1 MFKDIKVKVEQQF
14 QVLAQHQLFVVEL
27 NRDALV
33 DAYLSCFSDLDI
45 RQEHN
50 CNCCKSF
57 LRQYGGIVAIVNNE
71 VQTIWDFEL
80 EGLYQDV
87 PKTLAKLVR
96 EAAIRDVFVSKE
108 RVLGTDFN
116 IQIKPDFTK
125 RWEHFSVVLPQAKV
139 FTGCTSVE
147 SRQGDVRS
155 SKQVFKRALDEITIE
170 AVETVLELISQDSIY
185 RGQEFKQTL
194 TKFHNAKQD
203 YSILTEQQKELFAWL
218 NCHCSEA
225 RIRNSSIGTLL
236 VDLSEGRD
244 LEQAVKAFENMVAPA
259 NYKRPT
265 AIVTKAQLERAEQ
278 DLKDLGL
285 DQSIYRRYAVPEDIT
300 VDNLLF
306 VDRTPVKNDLFSGL
320 KDDVVVNPRLF
331 SRVEEV
337 PVDKFISDVVPTAT
351 SLEVLLENKHTS
363 NFMSLFAPEH
373 RDAPTLFKWNNG
385 ISWAYVD
392 GLTDSVKERVKAA
405 GGSVEGELRVSLEW
419 FNYDD
424 LDLSVEEPNGNR
436 IWFRSKTSPYS
447 GGFLDVDMNA
457 GSGQSREAVENIIF
471 KDKNRMID
479 GVYKVYVHNYAKR
492 ENNYLGFNVEIECR
506 GSVLQLGQ
514 STAVN
519 DDQRILVATINYT
532 KKDGIIMVE
541 NGISESTN
549 VQSKEVWGIDTN
561 KFHKV
566 TMILNSPNF
575 WNGQEIGNKHTFFIL
590 DKARNTS
597 RPRGI
602 FNEFLKQDL
611 LQHHKRVFE
620 LLGNRMVVAD
630 CDRQLSGLGFSTTQ
644 RNEVFVRVTGRTTR
658 VIKVKF

>member
-1 MFKDIKVKVEQQF
+1 MFKEIKVKVEKQF
-14 QVLAQHQLFVVEL
+14 AELAKHPLFIVEL

-33 DAYLSCFSDLDI
+33 DAYLSCFSDPDI

-57 LRQYGGIVAIVNNE
+57 LRQYGGIVAIVNND
-71 VQTIWDFEL
+71 VQTVWDFEL
-80 EGLYQDV
+80 EGMYQDV

-96 EAAIRDVFVSKE
+96 EATIRDVFLSSE
-108 RVLGTDFN
+108 INLGTDFN
-116 IQIKPDFTK
+116 IQVKADYTK
-125 RWEHFSVVLPQAKV
+125 RWEHFSMRLPAEKRHTSV
-139 FTGCTSVE
+139 ASVE
-147 SRQGDVRS
+147 SAQGNHRT

-185 RGQEFKQTL
+185 RGQEFKPTL
-194 TKFHNAKQD
+194 TRFQEAKRD
-203 YSILTEQQKELFAWL
+203 YSRLTEQQKELFAWL
-218 NCHCSEA
+218 NCGASEA

-278 DLKDLGL
+278 DLKEFGL

-300 VDNLLF
+300 VDNLIF

-320 KDDVVVNPRLF
+320 KDDVAVNPRTF
-331 SRVEEV
+331 SRMEEV
-337 PVDKFISDVVPTAT
+337 PVDKFIEEVVPTAT

-363 NFMSLFAPEH
+363 NFMSLFAPEY
-373 RDAPTLFKWNNG
+373 REAPTLFKWDNG
-385 ISWAYVD
+385 ISWSYAD

-405 GGSVEGELRVSLEW
+405 GGTVEGELRVSLEW

-424 LDLSVEEPNGNR
+424 LDLSVEEPNGNK
-436 IWFRSKTSPYS
+436 IWFRAKVSNSS
-447 GGFLDVDMNA
+447 GFLDVDMNA
-457 GSGQSREAVENIIF
+457 GGGQSREAVENIIF
-471 KDKNRMID
+471 RNKNLMHD
-479 GVYKVYVHNYAKR
+479 GLYKVYVHNYSKR
-492 ENNYLGFNVEIECR
+492 ENIDLGFNVEIECR
-506 GSVLQLGQ
+506 GSVVQLGQ
-514 STAVN
+514 STAVGN
-519 DDQRILVATINYT
+519 DQRILVASIYYT
-532 KKDGIIMVE
+532 KKDGIVE
-541 NGISESTN
+541 LKNNISESTN

-566 TMILNSPNF
+566 SMVLNSPNF

-602 FNEFLKQDL
+602 FNEFLKQEL

-620 LLGNRMVVAD
+620 LLGNKMVVAD